1 MTSSALTVSGI
12 LDAEMEE
19 VAWTAIGLMAATL
32 FGSFFYLGA
41 RIDNL
46 GNRLDARIDGLS
58 SRLDGLDAKID
69 NLGAR
74 LDARLD
80 GLETRMDSFYARLD
94 PPARAPRRL
103 K

>member
-1 MTSSALTVSGI
+1 MLTEPSDASAAAGI
-12 LDAEMEE
+12 LDTEMEE

-32 FGSFFYLGA
+32 FGAFFYLGA
-41 RIDNL
+41 RIDGL
-46 GNRLDARIDGLS
+46 GNRLDARIDGLDS
-58 SRLDGLDAKID
+58 KID

-80 GLETRMDSFYARLD
+80 GLESRMDALNARLD
-94 PPARAPRRL
+94 LPSRAPRRL